1 MNKLAYDN
9 LKLLDE
15 EHSDT
20 LFLISDHNILSLIE
34 KDNFDTCSKIK
45 SLEHPIYFTY
55 HHILNIVDYD
65 KDISYKNKMKLLTM
79 IENSLNNLI
88 NYLDDYE
95 ENEENITLLI
105 DDIYERYNI
114 VKVNQKHNYLERF
127 IYLFDDI
134 VDGFREAR
142 RYLYFSPL
150 SYYPLMNIRPGEFLE
165 DEGETDSGD
174 ESYSDDE
181 NETDFS
187 DENGKE
193 SDDNSSDE
201 KEYDEIEF
209 EGIQYLQEDTGE
221 IYNLNYQQIGKWN
234 DSGDDILW
242 LSNVFRKN
250 HENSKEK
257 LD

>member
-34 KDNFDTCSKIK
+34 KDSFDTCSKVK
-45 SLEHPIYFTY
+45 SLEYPIYFTY

-65 KDISYKNKMKLLTM
+65 KDISYKNKMNLLNM

-88 NYLDDYE
+88 HYLDDYE

-105 DDIYERYNI
+105 DDIYERYDI

-127 IYLFDDI
+127 VYLFDDI
-134 VDGFREAR
+134 VDGFREAS
-142 RYLYFSPL
+142 RYLYFSPM
-150 SYYPLMNIRPGEFLE
+150 SYYPLMNIRPGDFVD
-165 DEGETDSGD
+165 DEGECDSGGETDSGD
-174 ESYSDDE
+174 ETDVSG
-181 NETDFS
+181 ETTD
-187 DENGKE
+187 E

-209 EGIQYLQEDTGE
+209 EGIRYLQEDTGE

-234 DSGDDILW
+234 DSGDDIIW
-242 LSNVFRKN
+242 LSNVFREN
-250 HENSKEK
+250 HESSKAK